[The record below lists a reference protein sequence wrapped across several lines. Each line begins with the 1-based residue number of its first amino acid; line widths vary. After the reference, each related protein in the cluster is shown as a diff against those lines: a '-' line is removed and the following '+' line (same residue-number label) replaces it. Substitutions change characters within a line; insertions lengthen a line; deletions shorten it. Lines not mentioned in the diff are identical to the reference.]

1 LFAEKGFEESHIGI
15 IAARADV
22 VIGTV
27 YNYFESKH
35 GLILAL
41 TARYARET
49 VGLREDLVADPPD
62 DPLAALDAYNAV
74 VFDNSLR
81 HLSKLLW
88 RRVLQAGMASGENLS
103 AMMPMIDELLLGQV
117 TRMLQTLQRRGRL
130 RDGVNVRDL
139 AAIALAIQTIH
150 WQRFVAS
157 DAIPL
162 AQVKRVRC
170 RSGTG
175 PSDDIAV
182 RNRARSSR
190 ECSHSCRLLLLWMAR
205 PLIPLGSPRSQRR
218 GG

>member
-1 LFAEKGFEESHIGI
+1 MRSEKRERRASDILDAAAEVFAEKGFEESHIGI

-27 YNYFESKH
+27 YNYFESKD

-49 VGLREDLVADPPD
+49 VRLREELVADPPH
-62 DPLAALDAYNAV
+62 DPLVALDAYNAIA
-74 VFDNSLR
+74 FDNSLC
-81 HLSKLLW
+81 HLSKPLW

-103 AMMPMIDELLLGQV
+103 TMMPMIDELLLGQV

-162 AQVKRVRC
+162 AQVKRV
-170 RSGTG
+170 
-175 PSDDIAV
+175 V
-182 RNRARSSR
+182 SR
-190 ECSHSCRLLLLWMAR
+190 QTRLALNGFVT
-205 PLIPLGSPRSQRR
+205 PKQCGGSEKGRQR
-218 GG
+218 